1 MSQKNNFSDF
11 FSGFNFMM
19 PESSSLFPSSDF
31 NEVFNS
37 GMKFFE
43 EASQISKDFMM
54 KGFDSSSFFSLF
66 QNSAEII
73 NSSYSGYLE
82 MFGFITKEA
91 YDQLVEKYNTIQ
103 DEIDKQKKQISQKD
117 SKIKDQEKKLKS
129 VEKDMKDFEK
139 KIKDLENELAA
150 EKINK
155 TALKTTE
162 PTQKDVP
169 K

>member
-1 MSQKNNFSDF
+1 MSQKNNFNDF

-19 PESSSLFPSSDF
+19 PETSSLFPTSDF

-43 EASQISKDFMM
+43 EASQISKDLMM
-54 KGFDSSSFFSLF
+54 KGFDSSNLFSFFE
-66 QNSAEII
+66 NSAEIM
-73 NSSYSGYLE
+73 NSSYSSYLE
-82 MFGFITKEA
+82 MFGFITKDA
-91 YDQLVEKYNTIQ
+91 YDQLVEKYNSIQ

-117 SKIKDQEKKLKS
+117 SKIKDQDKKLKA

-155 TALKTTE
+155 TATNTNESTK
-162 PTQKDVP
+162 KDVP
-169 K
+169 N